1 LYGGVFTL
9 CPVRGRV
16 QSFGRGNPA
25 LAGRIRQPFAAA
37 LQSTGKSIIAT
48 TEVFAVHVVVLTR
61 STPDT
66 AAKVEV
72 GADGKVTWG
81 DAATVVNPWDEYAL
95 EEAIVQAK
103 AAGGKA
109 TTIAIGPEMHNDA
122 LKHSLAMG
130 MDSAVRIWDDALADA
145 DSLTYARAAAAA
157 VQKLGDVNLVI
168 CGRESIDVGTDQHI
182 YQTARKLGWTML
194 PYVSKIRSVD
204 FAAGTIEVECLL
216 EQGKQIVKSQLP
228 AVLTVMKD
236 INEPRYPSFIGIRKA
251 SKAEIP
257 VWTSA
262 DLGVAPAPGAKVT
275 AYRNLPVRETQVE
288 MIGGTPEEQA
298 KTLVDRLLEE
308 KVL

>member
-1 LYGGVFTL
+1 M
-9 CPVRGRV
+9 
-16 QSFGRGNPA
+16 
-25 LAGRIRQPFAAA
+25 
-37 LQSTGKSIIAT
+37 
-48 TEVFAVHVVVLTR
+48 HVVVLTR

-157 VQKLGDVNLVI
+157 VQKLGDVNLII

-216 EQGKQIVKSQLP
+216 EQGKQVVKSQLP

-298 KTLVDRLLEE
+298 KTLADRLLEE